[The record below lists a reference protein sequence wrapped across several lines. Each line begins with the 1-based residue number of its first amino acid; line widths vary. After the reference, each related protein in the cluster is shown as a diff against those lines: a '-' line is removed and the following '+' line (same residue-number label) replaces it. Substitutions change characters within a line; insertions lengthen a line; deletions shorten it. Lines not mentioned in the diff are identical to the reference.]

1 LACPP
6 QVKGKMIHFI
16 SRKAMDIEGLGEETI
31 EQLFEAGLIKTIPD
45 LYELTSE
52 QLLPLERMAQK
63 SVDNLL
69 KGLEQSKNVPFERV
83 LFALGIRFVG
93 ETVAKKLA
101 KEFKNIEGLQKATFE
116 ELIAV
121 DEIGD
126 RIAESLVAYF
136 SDENSLVLLKRL
148 IEKGLQFEVIEV
160 ENNNLSD
167 KLEGKAFVISGVFEK
182 HSRDD
187 YKKMIEENGGK
198 NVSSVSS
205 KTNYLLA
212 GDNMGPS
219 KKVKAEK
226 LGITIISE
234 DEFLEMIS

>member
-1 LACPP
+1 
-6 QVKGKMIHFI
+6 
-16 SRKAMDIEGLGEETI
+16 
-31 EQLFEAGLIKTIPD
+31 
-45 LYELTSE
+45 
-52 QLLPLERMAQK
+52 
-63 SVDNLL
+63 
-69 KGLEQSKNVPFERV
+69 LEQSKNVPFERV